1 MRVTQ
6 HGGTT
11 GTEAADGYVYY
22 AKTARSPT
30 AVWRVPVGGG
40 AETPVVDGLS
50 YSLNFAIGRT
60 GMYMLTRGRAVDD
73 TGIEHVDPASGTRR
87 RLAYLGKRWWF
98 GVALSPDESA
108 LLYSVVETV
117 SSDLMLVDG
126 AW

>member
-1 MRVTQ
+1 MTQ
-6 HGGTT
+6 HGGTA
-11 GTEAADGYVYY
+11 GTDAADGYVYY

-60 GMYMLTRGRAVDD
+60 GIYMLTRGRAVDD
-73 TGIEHVDPASGTRR
+73 TGIEHVDPASGARR

-117 SSDLMLVDG
+117 SSDLILVDG